1 MYILGVD
8 CAWTPHGTSGVA
20 LIKFQPN
27 EKAELIKLGSS
38 YDEFCLDGIKWSES
52 AVGSTPNF
60 HSLLQFC
67 MSHGWNVDVL
77 ALDIP
82 LSSNLITGRRSC
94 DDEISKAYGAKG
106 AAVHTPNEQRPGKL
120 AVDIYKQLTAANYMW
135 NGNPKQ
141 DKSFIEVYPH
151 ASIIELMKLDY
162 RLPYKVQ
169 KKNKYLPKSSV
180 EERNFNIISNL
191 NRLRNC
197 ISEYID
203 KMDDNIPP
211 LNPNLKYTTNY
222 LKGYEDTLDAL
233 ICAITGMFYVLNQ
246 INSFGEGREK
256 IWVIKNSII

>member
-1 MYILGVD
+1 MFILGVD
-8 CAWTPHGTSGVA
+8 CAWTPQKPSGVA
-20 LIKFQPN
+20 LINYQPN
-27 EKAELIKLGSS
+27 KKAELIKLGRS
-38 YDEFCLDGIKWSES
+38 YNEFCSNGIKWSES
-52 AVGSTPNF
+52 AAGSTPDF

-67 MSHGWNVDVL
+67 TAIGWNVDVL

-82 LSSNLITGRRSC
+82 LSPNLITGRRSC

-120 AVDIYKQLTAANYMW
+120 SVDIFQQLNAANYIW
-135 NGNPKQ
+135 NGNPRQ

-169 KKNKYLPKSSV
+169 KKNKYFPKSSV
-180 EERNFNIISNL
+180 EERNFNLISNL

-203 KMDDNIPP
+203 KMDDILPR
-211 LNPNLKYTTNY
+211 LSPNMKYTTNH
-222 LKGYEDTLDAL
+222 LKGYEDVLDAL
-233 ICAITGMFYVLNQ
+233 ICAITGMFYVLSQ
-246 INSFGEGREK
+246 IKSFGGDREK
-256 IWVIKNSII
+256 IWVANNKY